1 MRDISV
7 MPLPDKPVTLT
18 VAQIEEL
25 NRKLS
30 TLRHDVNNN
39 LSLMVAAAELIQ
51 RRPDSAERMWPTL
64 LDQPRKISEAVKQFS
79 ADVEAALNIKRP

>member
-1 MRDISV
+1 

-25 NRKLS
+25 NRKLAA
-30 TLRHDVNNN
+30 LRHDVNNN

-51 RRPDSAERMWPTL
+51 RRPESAERMWPTM
-64 LDQPRKISEAVKQFS
+64 LDQPRKITEAVKQFS
-79 ADVEAALNIKRP
+79 SEIEAALKINRL